1 MSGARRIVN
10 AARLAPLLLAA
21 LFGAA
26 LFGAAPAWAAQGD
39 DSSGNQVYVGQLSDS
54 SFLYETS
61 IADLAQAS
69 AYYEGLNVLVSGEVV
84 GDRVNDETNSD
95 RCWITLQDDAE
106 SPSTIAVVMDK
117 GQTDAI
123 DTYGR
128 YGQKGT
134 TLQVFGTF
142 HLSCR
147 DHQGMSDIHVESASA
162 IEQGEAVV
170 SEVDGRVLMAGIGAV
185 ALGLALLAL
194 YHVRRERML

>member
-1 MSGARRIVN
+1 MSGVRHIMRTALC
-10 AARLAPLLLAA
+10 ALLLAVAVASA
-21 LFGAA
+21 LFCAT
-26 LFGAAPAWAAQGD
+26 PAWAEGEE
-39 DSSGNQVYVGQLSDS
+39 SSGNQVYVGQLSDS

-84 GDRVNDETNSD
+84 GDRVNDETNGS

-117 GQTDAI
+117 AQTDAI

-147 DHQGMSDIHVESASA
+147 DHQGMSDIHAESASA
-162 IEQGEAVV
+162 LEQGEADAPDVDRWVLIAGVGTVV
-170 SEVDGRVLMAGIGAV
+170 
-185 ALGLALLAL
+185 LGLVLLAL
-194 YHVRRERML
+194 YQVRRERTL